1 MTFGRCA
8 AALGRTPTERVTIFW
23 RLTKNLR
30 ARVKLATH
38 HPTRTHAL
46 DTALGRA
53 YLRDNVGDIT
63 NLWGLWVNDVYHVRD
78 VSEELDVGAEVF
90 DVGAN
95 IGLFAAWAARHL
107 PGATIHC
114 FEPLPSN
121 LSLIERN
128 CPGARINAVGL
139 GARCERVRMHV
150 DLQGS
155 IASRIGTRWDTTDSE
170 FEVIPLDSYVRAKG
184 ITEVALLKVDVE
196 GMELDVLDGAH
207 ETLAMTR
214 RVAIETHGPEQ
225 HEGVLNRLRAAGFAT
240 EQVVREGATGMIR
253 ARRESRPSTPDAAQA
268 QPEVVFWGDRATHLP
283 SAREPSIPTP
293 ISNGNADPRPF
304 SGDPTVGE
312 THPL

>member
-8 AALGRTPTERVTIFW
+8 AALGRTPAERVTIFW

-38 HPTRTHAL
+38 HPARIYAL

-78 VSEELDVGAEVF
+78 MGDEPDVGGEVL

-121 LSLIERN
+121 LPLIERN
-128 CPGARINAVGL
+128 CPGARVNAVAL
-139 GARCERVRMHV
+139 GARSDRVRMHV

-155 IASRIGTRWDTTDSE
+155 IASRIDTSWDTRDAE
-170 FEVIPLDSYVRAKG
+170 FEVIPLDSYVRAQG
-184 ITEVALLKVDVE
+184 ITKVAMLKVDVE

-225 HEGVLNRLRAAGFAT
+225 HEGALNRLRDAGFAT

-253 ARRESRPSTPDAAQA
+253 AMRESPLSSPDAAQPKA
-268 QPEVVFWGDRATHLP
+268 EVVAWGDRATLLTA
-283 SAREPSIPTP
+283 AREPSIPTP
-293 ISNGNADPRPF
+293 IANGNAAPRPLI
-304 SGDPTVGE
+304 GDPPDAE
-312 THPL
+312 TRPR

>member
-8 AALGRTPTERVTIFW
+8 AALGRTRSERVTIFW

-30 ARVKLATH
+30 ARAKLATH
-38 HPTRTHAL
+38 HPARIYAL

-78 VSEELDVGAEVF
+78 VSEELDVGGEVL

-95 IGLFAAWAARHL
+95 IGLFAVWAARHL
-107 PGATIHC
+107 PRATIHC

-121 LSLIERN
+121 LPLIERN
-128 CPGARINAVGL
+128 CPGARINAVGV
-139 GARCERVRMHV
+139 GARSERVRMHV

-155 IASRIGTRWDTTDSE
+155 IASRIDTRWDTTDSE
-170 FEVIPLDSYVRAKG
+170 FEVISLDSYVRAKG

-196 GMELDVLDGAH
+196 GMEMDVLDGAH

-214 RVAIETHGPEQ
+214 RVAIETHGREQ

-253 ARRESRPSTPDAAQA
+253 AMRESRLSTPDAAPP
-268 QPEVVFWGDRATHLP
+268 QPEVVAWGDRATRLP
-283 SAREPSIPTP
+283 AAREPSISTP
-293 ISNGNADPRPF
+293 ISNGNTAPRPG
-304 SGDPTVGE
+304 SGNPPVGE
-312 THPL
+312 THPI